1 MSPTPTEPSGRHRFF
16 AALDANA
23 SRVIVAAVLI
33 TAILAVPF
41 LTMAPTQSASTEPG
55 GDVFDARDLV
65 DERFVSSVFPTGFIV
80 EGRDGNLATPESLAE
95 LQAATERLRADPR
108 LGPTLFSYFE
118 PDAGRDVV
126 GVLTLADLVDD
137 ELRTSGRTD
146 GLADPTTDAE
156 DVSAAIDG
164 LVDRLGEGSQLLGLS
179 TRSVRGD
186 DGRWIVPA
194 INTVVLADDAV
205 LGFGNVSIAL
215 GGDTE
220 PEEYQRDLQEVL
232 RTAEGFQ
239 VNGIAIDVN
248 LTSQE
253 QGAVAGPFIG
263 FTILAVLVLVGLTF
277 RSYWIMA
284 VVASSFLALIVW
296 LKGIS
301 NLIGLE
307 DDLVLSLI
315 VPVAMISFGVD
326 FAFHAIGRYREERAE
341 GRSAAP
347 AFVAGSAAVIGALA
361 LALTSDS
368 VAFLANLTSDIE
380 SIDQFG
386 IGAAIALAA
395 AFVLL
400 GLVAPLVVS
409 RLDAVVPPPTPGR
422 RSTILRLLAGA
433 GAASMAMT
441 SVLLMVFVLPWA
453 GLILAAVT
461 VVGTLV
467 VPALVRRRVG
477 AGASTDGA
485 AAAIAADR
493 ASDGSVELAESR
505 LGALIGR
512 AVAAPTR
519 RPVLVLAGAL
529 AISAVAAVFAVR
541 VPAEFDVED
550 FFSSDTDF
558 VVGLDQLDAHIG
570 DRGGEPALLYIE
582 GDLTDPTALA
592 AVQARLDEVRRL
604 DTSSLA
610 RNDDGEVRVEGGVF
624 EVLDA
629 AWTSPV
635 MAGIVGEQ
643 TGVELTDAD
652 GDGIPDSRAQVEAL
666 LTTAGQI
673 GVPLDAERLL
683 LTPDDVNTAVDIDGG
698 TGEAGAATVFTL
710 GLVNSRLQESVT
722 EASDALQP
730 IADDLAADLGGTF
743 VQVTGSPF
751 VREASLAATNDALQ
765 VSLPVAVVLCL
776 LVGTVFLRSIRY
788 GVAGIV
794 PILMVVSWLYAVMY
808 AAGFAINLV
817 TATIAAVS
825 IGIGIDFA
833 IHFIVRYREEL
844 DRHGRRAA
852 AIEITGA
859 GTGLALVASAVSSA
873 VGFGILAFAPMPLFA
888 AYGLLTMV
896 MILMALVATL
906 AVLPSLLVLI
916 TRDRAVVTPAG
927 AVPATAGRGAESG
940 ASTNGAVPAPS
951 VESEVGS
958 ARSASPALHA

>member
-1 MSPTPTEPSGRHRFF
+1 MSPTPTELGGRHRFF

-23 SRVIVAAVLI
+23 SRVIAAAVLI

-41 LTMAPTQSASTEPG
+41 LTLAPTQSASTEPG
-55 GDVFDARDLV
+55 GEVFDARDLV
-65 DERFVSSVFPTGFIV
+65 DERFVSSVFPTGFII
-80 EGRDGNLATPESLAE
+80 EDRSGNLATPEALTE
-95 LQAATERLRADPR
+95 LQAATGRLQADPE
-108 LGPTLFSYFE
+108 LGQTLFSYFE
-118 PDAGRDVV
+118 PDAGRDVF

-137 ELRTSGRTD
+137 ELRTSGIAD
-146 GLADPTTDAE
+146 GLADPTTDATA
-156 DVSAAIDG
+156 VSAAIDG

-179 TRSVRGD
+179 TQSVRGD
-186 DGRWIVPA
+186 DGLWTVPA
-194 INTVVLADDAV
+194 ISTAVLADDAV

-277 RSYWIMA
+277 HSYWIMA
-284 VVASSFLALIVW
+284 IVASSFLALIVW

-400 GLVAPLVVS
+400 GVVAPLVVS
-409 RLDAVVPPPTPGR
+409 RLDAIVPPPTPGR

-433 GAASMAMT
+433 AAASMAMA

-453 GLILAAVT
+453 GLILATVT
-461 VVGTLV
+461 VLTTLV
-467 VPALVRRRVG
+467 VPALVRRRIG
-477 AGASTDGA
+477 GGETADTSA
-485 AAAIAADR
+485 AAAIADEP
-493 ASDGSVELAESR
+493 VELAEGR
-505 LGALIGR
+505 IGELIGR

-519 RPVLVLAGAL
+519 RPALVLVGAL

-558 VVGLDQLDAHIG
+558 VVGLDQIDAHVG
-570 DRGGEPALLYIE
+570 DRAGEPALLYVE
-582 GDLTDPTALA
+582 GDLTDPVALG
-592 AVQARLDEVRRL
+592 AVQTRLDQVRQL
-604 DTSSLA
+604 DTASLA
-610 RNDDGEVRVEGGVF
+610 RNDDGEVRVDGGVF
-624 EVLDA
+624 EVFDA
-629 AWTSPV
+629 AWASPV
-635 MAGIVGEQ
+635 MAGIVAEQ
-643 TGVELTDAD
+643 TGVELTDSD
-652 GDGIPDSRAQVEAL
+652 GDTIPDTRAQVEAL
-666 LTTAGQI
+666 LITAGQI

-683 LTPDDVNTAVDIDGG
+683 LTPDDVNTAIDLDGVEG
-698 TGEAGAATVFTL
+698 SSGAATVFEL
-710 GLVNSRLQESVT
+710 NLVNSRLQESVT
-722 EASDALQP
+722 AASDALQP
-730 IADDLAADLGGTF
+730 IAEDLADDLGGTF

-844 DRHGRRAA
+844 DRHGVRAT

-859 GTGLALVASAVSSA
+859 GTGLALVASAISSA

-916 TRDRAVVTPAG
+916 TRDRAVVTQAADVAA
-927 AVPATAGRGAESG
+927 AVGLGAEP
-940 ASTNGAVPAPS
+940 AVAANGAGSDRALATDADSDQPAS
-951 VESEVGS
+951 S
-958 ARSASPALHA
+958 ALHS